1 MVPVAAGFSAVFKIG
16 IEEYQYW
23 RVQAGIDPED
33 EAEIFAL
40 LQFMLGE
47 WDQNKENSLIEE
59 KDILYIQSLGVEE
72 EDGEY

>member
-16 IEEYQYW
+16 IEEFQYW
-23 RVQAGIDPED
+23 RAQAGIDADD

-47 WDQNKENSLIEE
+47 WEQNKENSLIQES
-59 KDILYIQSLGVEE
+59 DILYIQSLGVEE
-72 EDGEY
+72 ENG